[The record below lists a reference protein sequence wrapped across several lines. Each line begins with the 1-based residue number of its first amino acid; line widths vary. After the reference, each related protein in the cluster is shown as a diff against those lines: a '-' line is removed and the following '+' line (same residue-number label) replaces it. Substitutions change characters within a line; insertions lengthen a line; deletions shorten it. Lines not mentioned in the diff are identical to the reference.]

1 MMELINVFNVDLMK
15 IIKREY
21 YMKINV
27 YYVHLI
33 VIIVMIILINLNIIH
48 YLIHFS
54 MIIFLNNV

>member
-1 MMELINVFNVDLMK
+1 MELINVFNVDLMK

>member
-1 MMELINVFNVDLMK
+1 MELINVFNVDLMK

-48 YLIHFS
+48 YLIHFN